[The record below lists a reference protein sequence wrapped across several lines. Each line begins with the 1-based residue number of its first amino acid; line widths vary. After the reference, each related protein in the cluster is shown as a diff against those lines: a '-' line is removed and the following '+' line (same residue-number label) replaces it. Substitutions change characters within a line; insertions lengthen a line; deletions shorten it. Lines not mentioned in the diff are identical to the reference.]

1 MGMTTFCEPD
11 EAMVGRFRIAVAAAL
26 AERIAGL
33 ERSGGPALD
42 IDDQMTLARRLLN
55 EELQR
60 DAGERLAAKQPLLS
74 EDEEEALA
82 RAVFDR
88 LFEFGRLQRLLDD
101 ERITD
106 IHINGCDQV
115 FLVYE
120 DGRKVPGPPIADS
133 DEELIELL
141 RQIGRRAGLS
151 ERDFNP
157 ARPSLNVPLP
167 DGSRLF
173 AVAWVCQR
181 PSVSIRRHRFLKVSL
196 DDLRR
201 RRSVDRGL
209 QAFLAAA
216 VRSGQNILV
225 AGATGA
231 GKTTMLRALGAEIPS
246 DERIVTIESDLELG
260 LDRFA
265 DLHPDCIALEAREA
279 NVEDA
284 GEVTA
289 ADLVRMSLRM
299 NPDRVLVGEVR
310 GAEVVPL
317 LNAMSQ
323 GNDGSMCTIHADSSA
338 TVFNK
343 LALYAVQ
350 APERLPLEATNL
362 MAASAIDLVI
372 WLAKTKTGRFVGSV
386 RHVVEADGRT
396 VVTNELFRPGPDG
409 RAVPGDPI
417 PVALL
422 QELEDAGYDHSLHL
436 RAGGWWE

>member
-1 MGMTTFCEPD
+1 MSLVPVPD
-11 EAMVGRFRIAVAAAL
+11 DVLVARFRAAVGQAL
-26 AERIAGL
+26 AERTAAA
-33 ERSGGPALD
+33 ERSGRSLD
-42 IDDQMTLARRLLN
+42 ADDQMALARRLLN
-55 EELQR
+55 GELEGY
-60 DAGERLAAKQPLLS
+60 AGERLAAQLPLLS

-82 RAVFDR
+82 HAVFDR
-88 LFEFGRLQRLLDD
+88 LFEHGRLQRLLDD

-106 IHINGCDQV
+106 IHCNGHDQV
-115 FLVYE
+115 FIVFP
-120 DGRKVPGPPIADS
+120 DGRKEPGPPVADS

-157 ARPSLNVPLP
+157 ARPSMNVPLP
-167 DGSRLF
+167 NGSRLF
-173 AVAWVCQR
+173 AVAWVCER
-181 PSVSIRRHRFLKVSL
+181 PCVAIRHNRHPKGTL

-201 RRSVDRGL
+201 MGAIDRGL

-216 VRSGQNILV
+216 VRSGQQMLI
-225 AGATGA
+225 AGPTGS
-231 GKTTMLRALGAEIPS
+231 GKTTMLRGLAAEIPS
-246 DERIVTIESDLELG
+246 DERIVTIETDLELG
-260 LDRFA
+260 LDRFP
-265 DLHPDCIALEAREA
+265 DLHPDCVALEAREA

-323 GNDGSMCTIHADSSA
+323 GNEGSMCTIHADSSA

-350 APERLPLEATNL
+350 SPERLPLEATNL
-362 MAASAIDLVI
+362 LAASAIDLVV
-372 WLAKTKTGRFVGSV
+372 WLAKTKRGRFVGSV

-417 PVALL
+417 PADLL
-422 QELEDAGYDHSLHL
+422 AELVDAGYDHSLHL
-436 RAGGWWE
+436 RPGGWWE